1 MHVIRNKR
9 NKQCTKCVDSV
20 QTAKAVPDL
29 CSHHHRHGISDP
41 WHDPCMKLDRHVPQS
56 QHIQVRKQSLPMST
70 TSLGCDVVKQRIH
83 RSRRFGSK
91 PATSS
96 PMFFFFFRGGLIDI
110 LKLINLTT
118 ITTCFHIWG
127 NKNCPIFV
135 ACCLFQLFLSRS
147 TYHLR
152 CLNIFHTLLYIAILC
167 KSVCCSHVILSG
179 PAKCPEPVL
188 QVSICGSSRQKLTE
202 CVCACLNSAHSA
214 AKCASHRISIP
225 WPIWPICDL

>member
-29 CSHHHRHGISDP
+29 CSHHHHGISDP
-41 WHDPCMKLDRHVPQS
+41 WPDPCMKLDRHVPQS

-96 PMFFFFFRGGLIDI
+96 PMFFFWGGSDWHPQTNKLYNNHHMLPHLRKQKLSHLRSVLPLPVI
-110 LKLINLTT
+110 LEPINLPFKMFKY
-118 ITTCFHIWG
+118 I
-127 NKNCPIFV
+127 
-135 ACCLFQLFLSRS
+135 
-147 TYHLR
+147 
-152 CLNIFHTLLYIAILC
+152 LYIAIHCYTVWICVLLSCYTARTCQVPWASPAGIHLRFQPPKAHWVRLC
-167 KSVCCSHVILSG
+167 M
-179 PAKCPEPVL
+179 PE
-188 QVSICGSSRQKLTE
+188 
-202 CVCACLNSAHSA
+202 
-214 AKCASHRISIP
+214 
-225 WPIWPICDL
+225 